1 MSVTF
6 TIIVLN
12 GPVKAGEYGS
22 ALAVNEKQR
31 PHASPAPSPG
41 AEPNASWLMAAVYPD
56 AALPQADLSWTRRD
70 AQVRYSVYRK
80 KKKMGVPGEP
90 HPE

>member
-1 MSVTF
+1 M
-6 TIIVLN
+6 IVLN

-31 PHASPAPSPG
+31 PHASPAPRPG

-56 AALPQADLSWTRRD
+56 AALPQAILLWTRKD
-70 AQVRYSVYRK
+70 AKSDSLCTERRRKWAYLESRILSSV
-80 KKKMGVPGEP
+80 
-90 HPE
+90 